1 MADSLSPRL
10 AAVAAQVPQDAVLV
24 DVGTDHAQL
33 PLHLVNGGR
42 VSKALAVDVAE
53 RPLAIARSACA
64 HLRDRIEVRR
74 SDGLSAI
81 RPGEVSCICIAGMG
95 GLTVARIL
103 TEGSTVC
110 SKASRIVVQPQ
121 GMEAEVRAVLLSMGW
136 GCIHGVLVR
145 DRRHIYVVEA
155 WEPDGD
161 SSDWTADD
169 LRWGKLVRERH
180 DPLYDALLL
189 SELSDIQQG
198 LSRMAAAGQS
208 EHPDARRLR
217 QEARRIEEERA
228 IYRR

>member
-10 AAVAAQVPQDAVLV
+10 AAVAAQVPQDAILV

-33 PLHLVNGGR
+33 PLHLVNRGR
-42 VSKALAVDVAE
+42 VAKALAVDVAE

-74 SDGLSAI
+74 SDGVLGL

-95 GLTVARIL
+95 GLTVAKIL
-103 TEGSTVC
+103 TEGSAVC

-136 GCIHGVLVR
+136 GCIQGVLVR

-155 WEPDGD
+155 WEPIGG
-161 SSDWTADD
+161 SSEWTADD
-169 LRWGKLVRERH
+169 LRWGKLIRNRRS
-180 DPLYDALLL
+180 PLYGAWLEDEAARV
-189 SELSDIQQG
+189 QQG
-198 LSRMAAAGQS
+198 LDRMAAVGQS
-208 EHPDARRLR
+208 EHADALRLR
-217 QEARRIEEERA
+217 QELRKIEEERA
-228 IYRR
+228 TCRR

>member
-81 RPGEVSCICIAGMG
+81 RPGEVSCISIAGMG

-169 LRWGKLVRERH
+169 LRWGKLIRERP
-180 DPLYDALLL
+180 DP
-189 SELSDIQQG
+189 SELAHIQQG

-208 EHPDARRLR
+208 DHPDGLRLR

-228 IYRR
+228 TCQQ